1 MWLFFYFFVIITFRL
16 RKSAKKLQVNY
27 LVVNFILLQED
38 SNYESQVCVS
48 F

>member
-1 MWLFFYFFVIITFRL
+1 MWLFFYFFVIIIPRL
-16 RKSAKKLQVNY
+16 RKSAIKLQVNY

-38 SNYESQVCVS
+38 SNYESQVCVP